1 MKAGL
6 VETKE
11 STLKKYNCVL
21 RGKSQ
26 AFHHHFVNLTI
37 TKKYKRAPYN
47 CMRLNSKLKSYEF

>member
-6 VETKE
+6 VETKKTT
-11 STLKKYNCVL
+11 SKKYNCIL

-37 TKKYKRAPYN
+37 TKKYKRAA
-47 CMRLNSKLKSYEF
+47 